1 MRVAAI
7 DLGAVR
13 VGLALSDELGWMAHP
28 RPPLDGR
35 KKDALLVR
43 LAELAKEEC
52 LGRFLVGLP
61 VRLDGREGP
70 EARRARA
77 FATALQASTGLP
89 VEMLDERWT
98 TREAASR
105 LRAGGTRSKEGR
117 GRIDGAAAAIMLQS
131 WLDAHRETDGHS
143 T

>member
-35 KKDALLVR
+35 KREALLVR
-43 LAELAKEEC
+43 LAELAKEEQ
-52 LGRFLVGLP
+52 LGQFLVGLP
-61 VRLDGREGP
+61 VHLDGHEGP

-77 FATALQASTGLP
+77 FAAALGERTGLP
-89 VEMLDERWT
+89 VELCDERWT
-98 TREAASR
+98 TREASVR
-105 LRAGGTRSKEGR
+105 LRAGGTNSREGR
-117 GRIDGAAAAIMLQS
+117 ARIDGAAAAVMLQS
-131 WLDAHRETDGHS
+131 WLDARRGADGGQ